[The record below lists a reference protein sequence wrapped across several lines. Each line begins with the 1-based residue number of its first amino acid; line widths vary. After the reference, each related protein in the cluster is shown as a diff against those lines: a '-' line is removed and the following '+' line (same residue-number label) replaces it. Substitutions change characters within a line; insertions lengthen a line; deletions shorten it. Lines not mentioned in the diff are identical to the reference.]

1 MRFIYVRASFQS
13 ELRTPNP
20 VRTEDGGDGDEEEIA
35 KAIQRAHGS
44 RAHGG
49 SGRLREFKQPF
60 TQPLASRHLFTI
72 VNRTRKHVPSERAR
86 KEKKPA
92 DDKKCGCGGGRYGA
106 KEGRTAGAGAGA
118 VVKDSTVSGRAASA
132 SAAVISKAHDAA
144 ATTAPAHDPFHVVPQ
159 GHAK

>member
-49 SGRLREFKQPF
+49 SGRLRDVTEAF
-60 TQPLASRHLFTI
+60 TQPVAARLLFTI
-72 VNRTRKHVPSERAR
+72 VNRTRKHVPSERAG
-86 KEKKPA
+86 KEKKPT

-106 KEGRTAGAGAGA
+106 NCEGRKDGAAR
-118 VVKDSTVSGRAASA
+118 S
-132 SAAVISKAHDAA
+132 
-144 ATTAPAHDPFHVVPQ
+144 
-159 GHAK
+159 

>member
-1 MRFIYVRASFQS
+1 MRFICVRASFQS

-49 SGRLREFKQPF
+49 SGRLHDVTEAF
-60 TQPLASRHLFTI
+60 TQPVAARLLFTI
-72 VNRTRKHVPSERAR
+72 VNRTRKHVPRERAG
-86 KEKKPA
+86 KEKKPT

-106 KEGRTAGAGAGA
+106 KEGRKDGGRGRRRGRKGFDGFGAA
-118 VVKDSTVSGRAASA
+118 RRRRRR
-132 SAAVISKAHDAA
+132 
-144 ATTAPAHDPFHVVPQ
+144 
-159 GHAK
+159 

>member
-49 SGRLREFKQPF
+49 SGRLRDVTEAF
-60 TQPLASRHLFTI
+60 TQPVAARLLFTI
-72 VNRTRKHVPSERAR
+72 VNRTRKHVPSERAG
-86 KEKKPA
+86 KEKKPT

-106 KEGRTAGAGAGA
+106 KEGR
-118 VVKDSTVSGRAASA
+118 RARAQARS
-132 SAAVISKAHDAA
+132 
-144 ATTAPAHDPFHVVPQ
+144 
-159 GHAK
+159 